1 MLRTIAAA
9 LVLVSAGFA
18 GVWTLQPSDAQ
29 DRPRPPQPEPR
40 REAPPQP
47 RHEVPPGMHEPRMM
61 QMAPMAGTWEVIK
74 LEKAAI
80 LLNTAT
86 GETFQLV
93 DGKDG
98 MHWRAIPRAGEHRPE
113 GRPEGRPGPDAGPDK
128 QAQQRM
134 ERLRMH
140 AEELE
145 RELERVRAELKGEG
159 KRDGKKPDEKK
170 PEKRDEPGLD
180 DLKELLE
187 DVEERIV
194 DLKERIEDSD
204 NEDRRAKMKEE
215 LKALAQKAEDIRARI
230 KKAREK

>member
-18 GVWTLQPSDAQ
+18 GVWSLQPSDAQ

-61 QMAPMAGTWEVIK
+61 QMPPMAGTWEVIK

-80 LLNTAT
+80 LLNTAS

-93 DGKDG
+93 DGKDS
-98 MHWRAIPRAGEHRPE
+98 MHWRMIPRVGEHRPE
-113 GRPEGRPGPDAGPDK
+113 GRPAPDAGPDK

-134 ERLRMH
+134 ERLRNH

-145 RELERVRAELKGEG
+145 RELERVRAELKGAG
-159 KRDGKKPDEKK
+159 KGDEKR

-215 LKALAQKAEDIRARI
+215 LKVLAQKAEDLRARI

>member
-18 GVWTLQPSDAQ
+18 GVWSLQPSDAQ

-61 QMAPMAGTWEVIK
+61 QMPPMAGTWEVIK
-74 LEKAAI
+74 LERAAI
-80 LLNTAT
+80 LLNTAS

-98 MHWRAIPRAGEHRPE
+98 MHWRMIPRVGEHRPE
-113 GRPEGRPGPDAGPDK
+113 GRPAPDAGPDK
-128 QAQQRM
+128 RKEQFE
-134 ERLRMH
+134 ERIRRYS
-140 AEELE
+140 EELE
-145 RELERVRAELKGEG
+145 RLRAEMDSLG
-159 KRDGKKPDEKK
+159 RPDEKRPDK
-170 PEKRDEPGLD
+170 PAEKKRDEPGLD

-215 LKALAQKAEDIRARI
+215 LKVLAQKAEDLRARI